1 MCGFLRLLFPCV
13 SLYFALYI
21 QQILWNVLESFCLSL
36 SLDSDLSQFIFYVI
50 QRIYVFSSMVY
61 LKLLL
66 GYIED
71 VSLFLVIATA
81 APSNKK
87 IFSDE
92 FLNKLKNELVGTL
105 KRDQFQEK
113 SMYYCLSLH
122 SLQAV
127 GIVNINI
134 QNQSGPYSDVFQRT
148 LVLGYENSQIV
159 RVSPKNQ

>member
-1 MCGFLRLLFPCV
+1 
-13 SLYFALYI
+13 
-21 QQILWNVLESFCLSL
+21 
-36 SLDSDLSQFIFYVI
+36 
-50 QRIYVFSSMVY
+50 MVY

-105 KRDQFQEK
+105 KRDQF
-113 SMYYCLSLH
+113 
-122 SLQAV
+122 
-127 GIVNINI
+127 
-134 QNQSGPYSDVFQRT
+134 
-148 LVLGYENSQIV
+148 
-159 RVSPKNQ
+159 